1 VRVDDE
7 ERESVWAMARRGAR
21 VDAGWRVVT
30 EEVARAF
37 IDAGGFTHPLFTD
50 PAVAR
55 ERGFAST
62 PVPNQALL
70 LVMGGMVERT
80 GLLVRGVRALTGYD
94 EVAFPRRVCA
104 GDTVHLEVELTGAEP
119 GPEPGLGSVVA
130 RMVASVDG
138 EVACVALARHV
149 VETDPA

>member
-1 VRVDDE
+1 MDE
-7 ERESVWAMARRGAR
+7 SDRESVWAMARRGAR
-21 VDAGWRVVT
+21 VDAGSTVVT

-37 IDAGGFTHPLFTD
+37 IDAGGFSHPLFTD
-50 PAVAR
+50 PAVAL
-55 ERGFAST
+55 ERGFTST

-119 GPEPGLGSVVA
+119 GPEPGLGTVVA
-130 RMVASVDG
+130 RMTASVEG
-138 EVACVALARHV
+138 QAACVALARHV
-149 VETDPA
+149 VEIPPS